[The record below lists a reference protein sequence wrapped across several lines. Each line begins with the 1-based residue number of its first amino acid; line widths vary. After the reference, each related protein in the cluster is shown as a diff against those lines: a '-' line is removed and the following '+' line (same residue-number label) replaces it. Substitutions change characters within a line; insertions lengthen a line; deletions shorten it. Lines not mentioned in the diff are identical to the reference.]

1 MIAHLIGGVGLF
13 LLGMTLLTDGL
24 KALAGDALRRALV
37 RFAGGPTSAVV
48 SGAALTALVQSS
60 SATTLATIGFVSAGL
75 LTLEQAIGVVLGAN
89 LGTTSTAWLVSLV
102 GLKFSVSTLALPLVG
117 LGALGRVLA
126 RDRVAQAG
134 TALAGFGLVFIGID
148 TLQAGMA
155 SLAAQIDPG
164 TLPGATAGGRVVL
177 VLVGAVMTVLMQSS
191 SAAVATTLAGVQSG
205 TIALDQAAALV
216 IGQNV
221 GTTVTAAI
229 AAIGATV
236 PARRTALAHIL
247 FNGLTGVVALALLP
261 AFVAL
266 VVNATDDV
274 HDPAVTLALF
284 HTVFNLLGVLIFLPL
299 TRQLGSMAKRLVPE
313 QGPTLTRYLDPTVTR
328 VPAVALEAARRT
340 LVDVTSSLLRVA
352 APILGSAPA
361 PRQAARELQAAEEA
375 LAETRRFLAG
385 LRTET
390 ESVDAHA
397 RHLAVLHASDHL
409 QRAVSTCAS
418 LLVPRHLGEA
428 SEIFASSEALSLV
441 FEEAAASLQDPVAPG
456 ATGALQEAALHM
468 AQRRREL
475 RGLTL
480 ETTARGELDP
490 DTAAARLERMQQL
503 EWFAYSVWR
512 AFVHLGSAP
521 DRVDAS
527 SPVAAA
533 PVPEVVP

>member
-1 MIAHLIGGVGLF
+1 MFAHLIGGVGLF

-37 RFAGGPTSAVV
+37 RFAGGPTSAMF

-75 LTLEQAIGVVLGAN
+75 LSLEQAIGVVLGAN

-102 GLKFSVSTLALPLVG
+102 GLKFSVSSLALPLVG

-126 RDRVAQAG
+126 RDRVAHAG
-134 TALAGFGLVFIGID
+134 TALAGFGLVFVGID

-164 TLPGATAGGRVVL
+164 TLPGATAGGRIVL
-177 VLVGAVMTVLMQSS
+177 VVVGAVMTVLMQSS

-205 TIALDQAAALV
+205 TVSLEQAAALV

-247 FNGLTGVVALALLP
+247 FNALTGVVALALLP

-266 VVNATDDV
+266 VVNATDDGK
-274 HDPAVTLALF
+274 DPAVTLALF
-284 HTVFNLLGVLIFLPL
+284 HTAFNLLGVMIFLPL
-299 TRQLGSMAKRLVPE
+299 TRQLGTLAQRLVPE
-313 QGPTLTRYLDPTVTR
+313 RGPALTRYLDPTVTR

-340 LVDVTSSLLRVA
+340 LVDVAASLLGVA
-352 APILGSAPA
+352 APILRGSPA
-361 PRQAARELQAAEEA
+361 PRHAARDLQAAEEA

-385 LRTET
+385 LRRET
-390 ESVDAHA
+390 ESVEAHQ

-409 QRAVSTCAS
+409 QRALSTCES
-418 LLVPRHLGEA
+418 LLTPRNLGEA
-428 SEIFASSEALSLV
+428 PELFASNEDLSRVFDAAAAALEDPAAPRATGGL
-441 FEEAAASLQDPVAPG
+441 EEAAG
-456 ATGALQEAALHM
+456 RM

-475 RGLTL
+475 RALTL
-480 ETTARGELDP
+480 ETTARGEIDP
-490 DTAAARLERMQQL
+490 DIAGARLERMQQV
-503 EWFAYSVWR
+503 EWLAYSVWR
-512 AFVHLGSAP
+512 AFVHLGPGSDRGDPSGADAGAP
-521 DRVDAS
+521 S
-527 SPVAAA
+527 
-533 PVPEVVP
+533 PEVRP